1 MPKTKN
7 HKQKTKM
14 HTTLSTSEIA
24 GALIKDEYANWS
36 RNGALAL
43 SEYLESLELEQG
55 IELDVVALRCE
66 FSEYESLVDWF
77 DDHFG
82 SLGEEFG
89 IDYLNPMTGKVE
101 TQSTT
106 DCDGNYHDEILDGI
120 KEYIEERGTLIE
132 FDGGIIVAQ
141 F

>member
-1 MPKTKN
+1 
-7 HKQKTKM
+7 M
-14 HTTLSTSEIA
+14 HATLSTSEIA
-24 GALIKDEYANWS
+24 GALIKDECANWS
-36 RNGALAL
+36 QNGSLALA
-43 SEYLESLELEQG
+43 EYLEEYEESTGEELELDL
-55 IELDVVALRCE
+55 IALRCD
-66 FSEYESLVDWF
+66 FSEYISLVDWF
-77 DDHFG
+77 EDKFG
-82 SLGEEFG
+82 SVGEEVG

>member
-1 MPKTKN
+1 MKTLLN
-7 HKQKTKM
+7 TYDV
-14 HTTLSTSEIA
+14 A
-24 GALIKDEYANWS
+24 NALAKDECANWS
-36 RNGALAL
+36 QNGALAL
-43 SEYLESLELEQG
+43 AEYLEEYEESTGEELELDL
-55 IELDVVALRCE
+55 IALRCD
-66 FSEYESLVDWF
+66 FSEYISLVDWF

-89 IDYLNPMTGKVE
+89 IDYLNPMTGKIE

-132 FDGGIIVAQ
+132 FDGGIIVSQ

>member
-1 MPKTKN
+1 
-7 HKQKTKM
+7 M

-66 FSEYESLVDWF
+66 FSEYESAIEAAAQYAHGSFTTAEAALEYLQ
-77 DDHFG
+77 DHT
-82 SLGEEFG
+82 SV
-89 IDYLNPMTGKVE
+89 ITY
-101 TQSTT
+101 
-106 DCDGNYHDEILDGI
+106 
-120 KEYIEERGTLIE
+120 
-132 FDGGIIVAQ
+132 DGGVIIQ
-141 F
+141 DF

>member
-1 MPKTKN
+1 
-7 HKQKTKM
+7 M

-66 FSEYESLVDWF
+66 FSEYESAIEAAAQYTSEFTTAEAALEYLE
-77 DDHFG
+77 DHT
-82 SLGEEFG
+82 SV
-89 IDYLNPMTGKVE
+89 ITY
-101 TQSTT
+101 
-106 DCDGNYHDEILDGI
+106 
-120 KEYIEERGTLIE
+120 
-132 FDGGIIVAQ
+132 DGGVIIQ
-141 F
+141 DF